1 MVRIHAAADRRGQ
14 GLIGA
19 MVMLSLLAAAAPAE
33 PGSASKKRLF
43 PKLTAGTKP
52 AEDRTLE
59 TRVTWARSVDEAADK
74 AEQEGKLVFVIH
86 VSGDFEQPEFT

>member
-1 MVRIHAAADRRGQ
+1 MLCTHAAAARRGRV
-14 GLIGA
+14 LVGA
-19 MVMLSLLAAAAPAE
+19 LTVFSFLAAAALAE

-43 PKLTAGTKP
+43 PKLTAGAKP

-74 AEQEGKLVFVIH
+74 AEREGKLVFVIH